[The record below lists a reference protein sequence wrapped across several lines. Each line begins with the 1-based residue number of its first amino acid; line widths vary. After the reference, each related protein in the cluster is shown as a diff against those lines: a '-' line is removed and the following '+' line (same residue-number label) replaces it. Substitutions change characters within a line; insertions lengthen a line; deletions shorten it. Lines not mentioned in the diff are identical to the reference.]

1 MNTGNGQYYPSYLQL
16 EKILD
21 AQAPLSFAEGQNPAH
36 DEMLF
41 IIIHQAYELWFKQIL
56 FELEFVKKVFSK
68 EKVDDNSEDLNL
80 CRHRLQRVVR
90 ILELLNQQITILNT
104 MTPLDF
110 LEFRNLLTPASGF
123 QSKQFRLI
131 EATLGLQMEKRHHH
145 DYYKRTNEGGFTQK
159 DFNEIESTEHAESI
173 LQLVNRWLERM
184 PFFDEKYWTDYKKLS
199 NEALNPYPF
208 WNDYRYLYQQSLTER
223 ELHKLKDFDTQFL
236 GQVVGEATNK
246 GIEATNKGNEFVGEA
261 TNNPGMSDKA
271 MRSALFIMLY
281 RDFPVFQTSFQILDT
296 LIEID
301 HWLAGWRHKHYVMV
315 RRMIGMRVGTGNTSG
330 AGYLDGAVQQHH
342 IFKELASLSTY
353 LIERRK
359 LPKLPEELVKALGFV
374 S

>member
-1 MNTGNGQYYPSYLQL
+1 MNKDNGQYYPSYLQL

-21 AQAPLSFAEGQNPAH
+21 AQNPLSYKEDNFPAH

-41 IIIHQAYELWFKQIL
+41 IVIHQAYELWFKQIL
-56 FELEFVKKVFSK
+56 FELEFIKKVFRK
-68 EKVDDNSEDLNL
+68 EVLDDNSEDLNL
-80 CRHRLQRVVR
+80 CRHRLKRVTK
-90 ILELLNQQITILNT
+90 ILELLNQQVSVLDT

-131 EATLGLQMEKRHHH
+131 EATLGLQMDKRHQH

-159 DFNEIESTEHAESI
+159 DFDEIDFTERGDTI
-173 LQLVNRWLERM
+173 LQLINPWLERM
-184 PFFDEKYWTDYKKLS
+184 PFFDEKFWHGYNQQGTTNS
-199 NEALNPYPF
+199 THPF
-208 WNDYRYLYQQSLTER
+208 WNDYRTIYAQSLTER
-223 ELHKLKDFDTQFL
+223 EQTKLTAFDEQFM
-236 GQVVGEATNK
+236 
-246 GIEATNKGNEFVGEA
+246 NEKQGDGSF
-261 TNNPGMSDKA
+261 SDAA

-315 RRMIGMRVGTGNTSG
+315 RRMIGMRVGTGNTTG
-330 AGYLDGAVQQHH
+330 AGYLEGAVQQHY
-342 IFKELASLSTY
+342 IFKDLASLSTY

-359 LPKLPEELVKALGFV
+359 LPKLPEQLIKALGFV

>member
-1 MNTGNGQYYPSYLQL
+1 MKDNGQYYPSYLQL

-21 AQAPLSFAEGQNPAH
+21 SQHPLSFAEGQQPAH

-56 FELEFVKKVFSK
+56 FELGFVKKVFSK
-68 EKVDDNSEDLNL
+68 KKVDDNSEDLNL
-80 CRHRLQRVVR
+80 CRHRLQRVTR
-90 ILELLNQQITILNT
+90 ILALLNQQVTILDT
-104 MTPLDF
+104 MTPMDF

-131 EATLGLQMEKRHHH
+131 EATLGLKMERRHQH
-145 DYYKRTNEGGFTQK
+145 DYYKRTNEGGFAQS
-159 DFNEIESTEHAESI
+159 DFDEINSIETSSTI
-173 LQLVNRWLERM
+173 LQLVNQWLERM
-184 PFFDEKYWTDYKKLS
+184 PFFDEKFWTGYTSL
-199 NEALNPYPF
+199 YPSTELHAF
-208 WNDYRYLYQQSLTER
+208 WNDYRTIYANSLTER
-223 ELHKLKDFDTQFL
+223 EQQKLADFDTQFIQEKQAD
-236 GQVVGEATNK
+236 GS
-246 GIEATNKGNEFVGEA
+246 F
-261 TNNPGMSDKA
+261 SDAA

-301 HWLAGWRHKHYVMV
+301 HWLAGWRHKHFVMV

-330 AGYLDGAVQQHH
+330 AGYLEGAVQQHY
-342 IFKELASLSTY
+342 IFKDLASLSTY

-359 LPKLPEELVKALGFV
+359 LPKLPDELIKALGFI

>member
-1 MNTGNGQYYPSYLQL
+1 MTTGNGQYYPSYLQL
-16 EKILD
+16 DKILD

-159 DFNEIESTEHAESI
+159 DFNEIEFTEHSESI

-184 PFFDEKYWTDYKKLS
+184 PFFDEKFWDDYQPVTEQK
-199 NEALNPYPF
+199 ANPHPF
-208 WNDYRYLYQQSLTER
+208 WSDYRHLYEQSLTER

-236 GQVVGEATNK
+236 DEVH
-246 GIEATNKGNEFVGEA
+246 IEGA
-261 TNNPGMSDKA
+261 MSDKA

-330 AGYLDGAVQQHH
+330 AGYLDGAVQQHY

>member
-21 AQAPLSFAEGQNPAH
+21 AQAPLSFAEGQTPAH

-80 CRHRLQRVVR
+80 CRHRLNRVVR
-90 ILELLNQQITILNT
+90 ILELLNQQITVLNT

-131 EATLGLQMEKRHHH
+131 EASLGLQMDKRHHH

-159 DFNEIESTEHAESI
+159 DFDAIESTEHAESI

-184 PFFDEKYWTDYKKLS
+184 PFFDEKYWGDYKATSDKLQAAS
-199 NEALNPYPF
+199 GEMQSYHTF
-208 WNDYRYLYQQSLTER
+208 WKDYRVLYAQSLTER
-223 ELHKLKDFDTQFL
+223 EQHKLADFDAQFL
-236 GQVVGEATNK
+236 DELHVE
-246 GIEATNKGNEFVGEA
+246 
-261 TNNPGMSDKA
+261 GMMNGKA
-271 MRSALFIMLY
+271 LRSALFIMLY

-315 RRMIGMRVGTGNTSG
+315 RRMIGMRVGTGNTTG
-330 AGYLDGAVQQHH
+330 AGYLEGAVQQHY

-359 LPKLPEELVKALGFV
+359 LPKLPEELIRALGFV

>member
-1 MNTGNGQYYPSYLQL
+1 MSTGNGQYYPSYLQL

-21 AQAPLSFAEGQNPAH
+21 AQAPLSFAEGQTPAH

-56 FELEFVKKVFSK
+56 FELEFVKRVFSK

-80 CRHRLQRVVR
+80 CRHRLNRVMR
-90 ILELLNQQITILNT
+90 ILELLNQQITVLNT

-159 DFNEIESTEHAESI
+159 DFEAIESTEHAESI

-184 PFFDEKYWTDYKKLS
+184 PFFDDKYWNAYQMINS
-199 NEALNPYPF
+199 ESVNAHPF
-208 WNDYRYLYQQSLTER
+208 WNDYRSLYQQSLTER
-223 ELHKLKDFDTQFL
+223 EQHKLHDFDSQFL
-236 GQVVGEATNK
+236 GLEKGVGEELSADRQ
-246 GIEATNKGNEFVGEA
+246 APSHV
-261 TNNPGMSDKA
+261 MSDKA

-330 AGYLDGAVQQHH
+330 AGYLDGAVQQHY

>member
-1 MNTGNGQYYPSYLQL
+1 MKQDNGQYYPSYLQL

-21 AQAPLSFAEGQNPAH
+21 SQHPLSFAEGQQPAH

-41 IIIHQAYELWFKQIL
+41 IVIHQAYELWFKQIL

-80 CRHRLQRVVR
+80 CRHRLQRVTR
-90 ILELLNQQITILNT
+90 ILALLNQQVTILDT
-104 MTPLDF
+104 MTPMDF

-131 EATLGLQMEKRHHH
+131 EATLGLKMERRHQH
-145 DYYKRTNEGGFTQK
+145 DYYKRTNEGGFAEK
-159 DFNEIESTEHAESI
+159 DFNDINSIESSQTI
-173 LQLVNRWLERM
+173 LQLINQWLERM
-184 PFFDEKYWTDYKKLS
+184 PFFDEKFWKGYAAQYPATQLH
-199 NEALNPYPF
+199 PF
-208 WNDYRYLYQQSLTER
+208 WNDYRNIYANSLTER
-223 ELHKLKDFDTQFL
+223 EQQKLVDFDAQF
-236 GQVVGEATNK
+236 
-246 GIEATNKGNEFVGEA
+246 IESKTADGSL
-261 TNNPGMSDKA
+261 SDAA
-271 MRSALFIMLY
+271 MRSGLFIMLY

-301 HWLAGWRHKHYVMV
+301 HWLAGWRHKHFVMV

-330 AGYLDGAVQQHH
+330 AGYLEGAVHQHY
-342 IFKELASLSTY
+342 IFKDLASLSTY

-359 LPKLPEELVKALGFV
+359 LPKLPDELIKALGFI

>member
-1 MNTGNGQYYPSYLQL
+1 MKPDNGQYYPSYLQL
-16 EKILD
+16 ERILD
-21 AQAPLSFAEGQNPAH
+21 SQHPLSFAEGQTAAH

-80 CRHRLQRVVR
+80 CRHRLKRVTS
-90 ILELLNQQITILNT
+90 ILALLNQQVTILDT
-104 MTPLDF
+104 MTPMDF

-131 EATLGLQMEKRHHH
+131 EASLGLKMERRHQH
-145 DYYKRTNEGGFTQK
+145 DYYKRTNEGGFAEK
-159 DFNEIESTEHAESI
+159 DFNDINSIESSQTI
-173 LQLVNRWLERM
+173 LQLINQWLERM
-184 PFFDEKYWTDYKKLS
+184 PFFDEKFWKGYTAVHPSTQLH
-199 NEALNPYPF
+199 PF
-208 WNDYRYLYQQSLTER
+208 WNDYRSIYASSLTER
-223 ELHKLKDFDTQFL
+223 EQQKLVDFDAQF
-236 GQVVGEATNK
+236 
-246 GIEATNKGNEFVGEA
+246 IESKLADGSF
-261 TNNPGMSDKA
+261 SDAA

-330 AGYLDGAVQQHH
+330 AGYLEGAVQQHY
-342 IFKELASLSTY
+342 IFKDLASLSTY

-359 LPKLPEELVKALGFV
+359 LPKLPDELIKALGFI

>member
-21 AQAPLSFAEGQNPAH
+21 AQEPLSFAEGQTPAH

-56 FELEFVKKVFSK
+56 FELDFVKKVFNK
-68 EKVDDNSEDLNL
+68 EHVDDNSEDLNL

-90 ILELLNQQITILNT
+90 ILELLNQQITVLNT

-145 DYYKRTNEGGFTQK
+145 DYYKRTNEGGFDKK
-159 DFNEIESTEHAESI
+159 DFEAIESTEHAESI
-173 LQLVNRWLERM
+173 LLLVNRWLERM
-184 PFFDEKYWTDYKKLS
+184 PFFDEKFWKDYQPLS
-199 NEALNPYPF
+199 NEKKVPHAF
-208 WNDYRYLYQQSLTER
+208 WNDYRSLYEMSLTER
-223 ELHKLKDFDTQFL
+223 ELHKLKDFDNQFL
-236 GQVVGEATNK
+236 DELHVEGT
-246 GIEATNKGNEFVGEA
+246 
-261 TNNPGMSDKA
+261 MSDAA

-315 RRMIGMRVGTGNTSG
+315 RRMIGMRVGTGNTTG
-330 AGYLDGAVQQHH
+330 AGYLEGAVQQHY

-359 LPKLPEELVKALGFV
+359 LPKLPDELIKVLGFV

>member
-1 MNTGNGQYYPSYLQL
+1 MTTDNGQYYPTYLQL

-21 AQAPLSFAEGQNPAH
+21 SQRPLSFEAGQSPAH

-80 CRHRLQRVVR
+80 CRHRLKRVTR
-90 ILELLNQQITILNT
+90 ILELLNQQVTVLDT

-123 QSKQFRLI
+123 QSKQYRLI
-131 EATLGLQMEKRHHH
+131 EATLGLKMDKRHQHA
-145 DYYKRTNEGGFTQK
+145 YYKRTNEGGFDEK
-159 DFNEIESTEHAESI
+159 DFNEINSIEDSFTI
-173 LQLVNRWLERM
+173 LQLMNQWLERM
-184 PFFDEKYWTDYKKLS
+184 PFFDEKYWNSYTAQFPAT
-199 NEALNPYPF
+199 NEHAF
-208 WNDYRYLYQQSLTER
+208 WSDYRTLYMQSLTER
-223 ELHKLKDFDTQFL
+223 EQHKLADFDAHF
-236 GQVVGEATNK
+236 
-246 GIEATNKGNEFVGEA
+246 IEQKNEEGSF
-261 TNNPGMSDKA
+261 SDAA
-271 MRSALFIMLY
+271 MRSALFILLY

-315 RRMIGMRVGTGNTSG
+315 RRMIGMRVGTGNTTG
-330 AGYLDGAVQQHH
+330 AGYLEGAVQQHY
-342 IFKELASLSTY
+342 IFKDIASLSTY

-359 LPKLPEELVKALGFV
+359 LPKLPDELIKALGFI

>member
-1 MNTGNGQYYPSYLQL
+1 MMRHMNTGNGQYYPSYLQL

-21 AQAPLSFAEGQNPAH
+21 AQSPLSFGEGQTPAH

-90 ILELLNQQITILNT
+90 ILELLNQQITVLNT

-159 DFNEIESTEHAESI
+159 DFDAIENTEHAESI

-184 PFFDEKYWTDYKKLS
+184 PFFDEKFWNDYQP
-199 NEALNPYPF
+199 LNHDQKVKHLF
-208 WNDYRYLYQQSLTER
+208 WNDYRHLYETSLTER
-223 ELHKLKDFDTQFL
+223 ELHKLKDFDEQFL
-236 GQVVGEATNK
+236 DKGVVGEDTNS
-246 GIEATNKGNEFVGEA
+246 
-261 TNNPGMSDKA
+261 GMSDAA

-330 AGYLDGAVQQHH
+330 AGYLDGAVQQHY

-374 S
+374 N

>member
-21 AQAPLSFAEGQNPAH
+21 AQAPLSFAEGQTPAH

-80 CRHRLQRVVR
+80 CRHRLNRVVR
-90 ILELLNQQITILNT
+90 ILELLNQQITVLNT

-131 EATLGLQMEKRHHH
+131 EATLGLQMDKRHHH

-159 DFNEIESTEHAESI
+159 DFDAIESTEHAESI

-184 PFFDEKYWTDYKKLS
+184 PFFDEKYWAAYKKIS
-199 NEALNPYPF
+199 DNAVTPHAF

-223 ELHKLKDFDTQFL
+223 EQHKLHDFDSQFL
-236 GQVVGEATNK
+236 GIEVVGEDLSADRQ
-246 GIEATNKGNEFVGEA
+246 AS
-261 TNNPGMSDKA
+261 NNGMSDKA
-271 MRSALFIMLY
+271 LRSALFIMLY

-315 RRMIGMRVGTGNTSG
+315 RRMIGMRVGTGNTTG
-330 AGYLDGAVQQHH
+330 AGYLEGAVQQHY

-359 LPKLPEELVKALGFV
+359 LPKLPEELIKALGFV

>member
-1 MNTGNGQYYPSYLQL
+1 MNASNGQYYPDYLHL
-16 EKILD
+16 EKILNG
-21 AQAPLSFAEGQNPAH
+21 QQPLSFKEGNTPAH

-56 FELEFVKKVFSK
+56 FELEYVKQVFSK

-80 CRHRLQRVVR
+80 CRHRLDRVVK
-90 ILELLNQQITILNT
+90 ILSLLNQQVTVLDT

-159 DFNEIESTEHAESI
+159 DFDAIEESEHSMSI
-173 LQLVNRWLERM
+173 LQLINRWLERM
-184 PFFDEKYWTDYKKLS
+184 PFFDERYWQGYQSTADENIS
-199 NEALNPYPF
+199 THPF
-208 WNDYRYLYQQSLTER
+208 WNDYRFLYKSSLTAR
-223 ELHKLKDFDTQFL
+223 EEHKLKDFDGQFIDEKDTA
-236 GQVVGEATNK
+236 GS
-246 GIEATNKGNEFVGEA
+246 F
-261 TNNPGMSDKA
+261 SDAA

-315 RRMIGMRVGTGNTSG
+315 RRMIGMRVGTGNTTG
-330 AGYLDGAVQQHH
+330 AGYLEGAVQQHYV
-342 IFKELASLSTY
+342 FKDLAILSTY
-353 LIERRK
+353 LIERKK
-359 LPKLPEELVKALGFV
+359 LPRLPDALIKALGFAG
-374 S
+374 

>member
-1 MNTGNGQYYPSYLQL
+1 MKPDNGQYYPSYLRL
-16 EKILD
+16 ENILD
-21 AQAPLSFAEGQNPAH
+21 SQHPLSFAEGQEPAH

-56 FELEFVKKVFSK
+56 FELDFVKKVFSK

-80 CRHRLQRVVR
+80 CRHRLQRVTR
-90 ILELLNQQITILNT
+90 ILALLNQQVTVLDT

-131 EATLGLQMEKRHHH
+131 EATLGLKMEKRHQH
-145 DYYKRTNEGGFTQK
+145 DYYKRTNEGGFAQK
-159 DFNEIESTEHAESI
+159 DFDEINSIEGASTI
-173 LQLVNRWLERM
+173 LQLINQWLERM
-184 PFFDEKYWTDYKKLS
+184 PFFDEKFWQNYNAVYPATQIH
-199 NEALNPYPF
+199 PF
-208 WNDYRYLYQQSLTER
+208 WNDYRSIYQSSLTER
-223 ELHKLKDFDTQFL
+223 EQQKLADFDKQF
-236 GQVVGEATNK
+236 
-246 GIEATNKGNEFVGEA
+246 IETKQEEGTF
-261 TNNPGMSDKA
+261 SDAA

-315 RRMIGMRVGTGNTSG
+315 RRMIGMRVGTGNTTG
-330 AGYLDGAVQQHH
+330 AGYLEGAVQQHY
-342 IFKELASLSTY
+342 IFKDLAALSTY

-359 LPKLPEELVKALGFV
+359 LPKLPDELIKALGFL

>member
-1 MNTGNGQYYPSYLQL
+1 
-16 EKILD
+16 
-21 AQAPLSFAEGQNPAH
+21 
-36 DEMLF
+36 
-41 IIIHQAYELWFKQIL
+41 
-56 FELEFVKKVFSK
+56 
-68 EKVDDNSEDLNL
+68 
-80 CRHRLQRVVR
+80 
-90 ILELLNQQITILNT
+90 

-145 DYYKRTNEGGFTQK
+145 DYYKRTNEGGFDKK
-159 DFNEIESTEHAESI
+159 DFEAIESTEHAESI
-173 LQLVNRWLERM
+173 LLLVNRWLERM
-184 PFFDEKYWTDYKKLS
+184 PFFDEKFWKDYQPLNNEKKVPH
-199 NEALNPYPF
+199 AF
-208 WNDYRYLYQQSLTER
+208 WNDYRSLYEMSLTER
-223 ELHKLKDFDTQFL
+223 ELHKLKDFDNQFL
-236 GQVVGEATNK
+236 DELHVEGT
-246 GIEATNKGNEFVGEA
+246 
-261 TNNPGMSDKA
+261 MSDAA

-315 RRMIGMRVGTGNTSG
+315 RRMIGMRVGTGNTTG
-330 AGYLDGAVQQHH
+330 AGYLDGAVQQHY

-359 LPKLPEELVKALGFV
+359 LPKLPDELIKVLGFV

>member
-1 MNTGNGQYYPSYLQL
+1 MKDNGQYYPSYLQL

-21 AQAPLSFAEGQNPAH
+21 SQQPLSFAEGQQPAH

-80 CRHRLQRVVR
+80 CRHRLQRVTR
-90 ILELLNQQITILNT
+90 ILALLNQQVTILDT
-104 MTPLDF
+104 MTPMDF

-131 EATLGLQMEKRHHH
+131 EATLGLKMERRHQH
-145 DYYKRTNEGGFTQK
+145 DYYKRTNEGGFAEK
-159 DFNEIESTEHAESI
+159 DFNDINSIESSQTI
-173 LQLVNRWLERM
+173 LQLINQWLERM
-184 PFFDEKYWTDYKKLS
+184 PFFDEKFWTGYAGQYPATQLH
-199 NEALNPYPF
+199 PF
-208 WNDYRYLYQQSLTER
+208 WNDYRTIYANSLTER
-223 ELHKLKDFDTQFL
+223 EQQKLADFDAQF
-236 GQVVGEATNK
+236 
-246 GIEATNKGNEFVGEA
+246 IESKV
-261 TNNPGMSDKA
+261 SDGSLSDAA
-271 MRSALFIMLY
+271 MRSGLFIMLY
-281 RDFPVFQTSFQILDT
+281 RDFPVFQTTFQILDT

-301 HWLAGWRHKHYVMV
+301 HWLAGWRHKHFVMV

-330 AGYLDGAVQQHH
+330 AGYLEGAVQQHY
-342 IFKELASLSTY
+342 IFKDLASLSTY
-353 LIERRK
+353 LIERKK
-359 LPKLPEELVKALGFV
+359 LPKLPDELIKALGFI

>member
-1 MNTGNGQYYPSYLQL
+1 MTPNNGQYYPSYLQL

-21 AQAPLSFAEGQNPAH
+21 SQHPLSFAEGQQPAH

-80 CRHRLQRVVR
+80 CRHRLKRVTK
-90 ILELLNQQITILNT
+90 ILELLNQQVTVLDT

-131 EATLGLQMEKRHHH
+131 EATLGLKMEKRHQH
-145 DYYKRTNEGGFTQK
+145 DYYKRTNEGGFAQT
-159 DFNEIESTEHAESI
+159 DFNEINSVETSSTI
-173 LQLVNRWLERM
+173 LQLVNQWLERM
-184 PFFDEKYWTDYKKLS
+184 PFFDERFWKGY
-199 NEALNPYPF
+199 NPLHPSTQIHPF
-208 WNDYRYLYQQSLTER
+208 WNDYRSIYQNSLTER
-223 ELHKLKDFDTQFL
+223 EQQKLAAFDEQFL
-236 GQVVGEATNK
+236 GVVGGDGNNGNAT
-246 GIEATNKGNEFVGEA
+246 F
-261 TNNPGMSDKA
+261 SDAA

-330 AGYLDGAVQQHH
+330 AGYLEGAVQQHY
-342 IFKELASLSTY
+342 IFKDLASLSTY

-359 LPKLPEELVKALGFV
+359 MPMLPDELIKALGFI

>member
-1 MNTGNGQYYPSYLQL
+1 MKPDNGQYYPSYLRL
-16 EKILD
+16 ENILD
-21 AQAPLSFAEGQNPAH
+21 SQHPLSFAEGQTPAH

-56 FELEFVKKVFSK
+56 FELDFVKKVFSK

-80 CRHRLQRVVR
+80 CRHRLHRVVK
-90 ILELLNQQITILNT
+90 ILELLNNQVTVLDT

-131 EATLGLQMEKRHHH
+131 EATLGLQMGKRHQH
-145 DYYKRTNEGGFTQK
+145 DYYKRTNEGGFSQT
-159 DFNEIESTEHAESI
+159 DFNEIDRTEHSSTI
-173 LQLVNRWLERM
+173 LQLINLWLERM
-184 PFFDEKYWTDYKKLS
+184 PFFDEKFWQGYNKQSLANT
-199 NEALNPYPF
+199 PHPF
-208 WNDYRYLYQQSLTER
+208 WNDYREIYKTSLTER
-223 ELHKLKDFDTQFL
+223 EQNKLTAFDEQF
-236 GQVVGEATNK
+236 
-246 GIEATNKGNEFVGEA
+246 INEKQGDGTF
-261 TNNPGMSDKA
+261 SDAA

-315 RRMIGMRVGTGNTSG
+315 RRMIGMRVGTGNTTG
-330 AGYLDGAVQQHH
+330 AGYLEGAVQQHY
-342 IFKELASLSTY
+342 IFKDLASLSTY

-359 LPKLPEELVKALGFV
+359 LPKLPEELIKALGFV

>member
-1 MNTGNGQYYPSYLQL
+1 MKQDNGQYYPSYLRL
-16 EKILD
+16 ENILD
-21 AQAPLSFAEGQNPAH
+21 NQYPLSFEEGQTPAH

-56 FELEFVKKVFSK
+56 FELDFVKKVFSK
-68 EKVDDNSEDLNL
+68 ENVDDNSEDLNL
-80 CRHRLQRVVR
+80 CRHRLNRVTK
-90 ILELLNQQITILNT
+90 ILELLNNQVTVLDT

-131 EATLGLQMEKRHHH
+131 EATLGLQMEKRHQQ
-145 DYYKRTNEGGFTQK
+145 DYYKRTNEGGFTQT
-159 DFNEIESTEHAESI
+159 DFNEIDGAEHSATI
-173 LQLVNRWLERM
+173 LQLINLWLERM
-184 PFFDEKYWTDYKKLS
+184 PFFDEKFWKNYQSKSIATHLH
-199 NEALNPYPF
+199 PF
-208 WNDYRYLYQQSLTER
+208 WNDYREIYKISLTER
-223 ELHKLKDFDTQFL
+223 EQNKLAAFDEQFF
-236 GQVVGEATNK
+236 GVVGRDA
-246 GIEATNKGNEFVGEA
+246 
-261 TNNPGMSDKA
+261 NNSAGTFSDVA

-315 RRMIGMRVGTGNTSG
+315 RRMIGMRVGTGNTTG
-330 AGYLDGAVQQHH
+330 AGYLEGAVQQHY
-342 IFKELASLSTY
+342 IFKDLASLSTY

-359 LPKLPEELVKALGFV
+359 LPKLPEELIRALGFV

>member
-1 MNTGNGQYYPSYLQL
+1 MKPDNGQYYPSYLRL
-16 EKILD
+16 ETILD
-21 AQAPLSFAEGQNPAH
+21 SQHPLSFAEGQEPAH

-56 FELEFVKKVFSK
+56 FELDFVKKVFSK

-80 CRHRLQRVVR
+80 CRHRLQRVTR
-90 ILELLNQQITILNT
+90 ILALLNQQVTVLDT

-131 EATLGLQMEKRHHH
+131 EATLGLKMEKRHQH
-145 DYYKRTNEGGFTQK
+145 DYYKRTNEGGFAQK
-159 DFNEIESTEHAESI
+159 DFDEINSIETASTI
-173 LQLVNRWLERM
+173 LQLVNQWLERM
-184 PFFDEKYWTDYKKLS
+184 PFFDEKFWKGYT
-199 NEALNPYPF
+199 ALYPSTQLHPF
-208 WNDYRYLYQQSLTER
+208 WNDYRSIYEKSLTER
-223 ELHKLKDFDTQFL
+223 EQHKLADFDAQFIAEKQAD
-236 GQVVGEATNK
+236 GSC
-246 GIEATNKGNEFVGEA
+246 
-261 TNNPGMSDKA
+261 SDAA

-330 AGYLDGAVQQHH
+330 AGYLEGAVQQHY
-342 IFKELASLSTY
+342 IFKDLAALSTY
-353 LIERRK
+353 LIERKK
-359 LPKLPEELVKALGFV
+359 LPKLPDELIRALGFL

>member
-1 MNTGNGQYYPSYLQL
+1 MTTDNGQYYPSYLQL

-21 AQAPLSFAEGQNPAH
+21 SQRPLSFEAGQSPAH

-56 FELEFVKKVFSK
+56 FELEFVKKVFGK
-68 EKVDDNSEDLNL
+68 EQVDDNSEDLNL
-80 CRHRLQRVVR
+80 CRHRLKRVTR
-90 ILELLNQQITILNT
+90 ILELLNQQVTVLDT

-131 EATLGLQMEKRHHH
+131 EATLGLKMDKRHQHA
-145 DYYKRTNEGGFTQK
+145 YYKRTNEGGFEEK
-159 DFNEIESTEHAESI
+159 DFNEINSIENSFTI
-173 LQLVNRWLERM
+173 LQLINQWLERM
-184 PFFDEKYWTDYKKLS
+184 PFFDEKYWKSYTAQFPAT
-199 NEALNPYPF
+199 NEHAF
-208 WNDYRYLYQQSLTER
+208 WSDYRTLYMQSLTER
-223 ELHKLKDFDTQFL
+223 EQHKLADFDGHF
-236 GQVVGEATNK
+236 
-246 GIEATNKGNEFVGEA
+246 IEQKNEEGSF
-261 TNNPGMSDKA
+261 SDAA

-301 HWLAGWRHKHYVMV
+301 HWLAGWRHKHFVMV
-315 RRMIGMRVGTGNTSG
+315 RRMIGMRVGTGNTTG
-330 AGYLDGAVQQHH
+330 AGYLEGAVQQHY
-342 IFKELASLSTY
+342 IFKDLASLSTY

-359 LPKLPEELVKALGFV
+359 LPKLPDELIKALGFM
-374 S
+374 

>member
-1 MNTGNGQYYPSYLQL
+1 MKPDNGQYYPSYLRL
-16 EKILD
+16 ESILD
-21 AQAPLSFAEGQNPAH
+21 SQHPLNFAEGQTPAH

-56 FELEFVKKVFSK
+56 FELDFVKKVFSK

-80 CRHRLQRVVR
+80 CRHRLQRVSK
-90 ILELLNQQITILNT
+90 ILALLNQQVTVLDT

-131 EATLGLQMEKRHHH
+131 EATLGLKMERRHQHA
-145 DYYKRTNEGGFTQK
+145 YYKRTNEGGFDQK
-159 DFNEIESTEHAESI
+159 DFNEINSIEASATI
-173 LQLVNRWLERM
+173 LQLVNQWLERM
-184 PFFDEKYWTDYKKLS
+184 PFFDEKFWKGYV
-199 NEALNPYPF
+199 ALYPSTQLHPF
-208 WNDYRYLYQQSLTER
+208 WNDYRSIYAGSLTER
-223 ELHKLKDFDTQFL
+223 EQHKSADFDAQFIDEKQAD
-236 GQVVGEATNK
+236 GS
-246 GIEATNKGNEFVGEA
+246 F
-261 TNNPGMSDKA
+261 SDAA

-296 LIEID
+296 LLEID

-330 AGYLDGAVQQHH
+330 AGYLEGAVQQHY
-342 IFKELASLSTY
+342 IFKDLAALSTY

-359 LPKLPEELVKALGFV
+359 LPKLPDELIKALGFL